1 MEVGRPI
8 AVLRAQQA
16 DQLPTSWGV
25 SGGIPAPVGTAI
37 VFVNVKKETR

>member
-1 MEVGRPI
+1 MEVSGPI

-25 SGGIPAPVGTAI
+25 SGGILAPCWDGYC
-37 VFVNVKKETR
+37 FCQRQK